1 MNTIKHLAIYFI
13 VLFFSITPCFAQLGT
28 IGKATVKSGVKS
40 GLKTVVKKQA
50 KSTAKD
56 IVIQNIKKKSIKSG
70 VKSTVTSQIGRE
82 LTEATVKNVSRQA
95 IKEVKN
101 ELIEK
106 SIKIAGKKTLN
117 KEMKKLANGII
128 GKSANN
134 YLTEKRKKFVIN
146 SGKELSDNFIK
157 NNLERDLPL
166 SIAIEKSI
174 GKTGLNEVEKYL
186 PSISSKQILVDD
198 LLQKPQ
204 LAKLFQ
210 KNPTLVKNYAQCINS
225 KLRTDISKLRYLNY
239 YADSYADACFFSKG
253 KYLRAGNLQFI
264 DDKRG
269 NTIIRNATTGED
281 LGIIIDDVIQI
292 TSNHSLLNMRLMKNM
307 KYQVDNSIFTTDKLG
322 RPIEVKASI
331 SPKFKNTIIY
341 DRDKIVQR
349 DFRKAR
355 TNASKLDSNK
365 LNDDAGHLLAHDLG
379 GVSDGINLVPQN
391 RSLNRG
397 GYKKMENL
405 IKKDVKKGHSAEIT
419 IKLNYKGASER
430 PSSYTYEYK
439 KDGNIVKSVIFDNI
453 METNN

>member
-239 YADSYADACFFSKG
+239 YADSYADACFFQK
-253 KYLRAGNLQFI
+253 
-264 DDKRG
+264 
-269 NTIIRNATTGED
+269 
-281 LGIIIDDVIQI
+281 V
-292 TSNHSLLNMRLMKNM
+292 
-307 KYQVDNSIFTTDKLG
+307 
-322 RPIEVKASI
+322 
-331 SPKFKNTIIY
+331 
-341 DRDKIVQR
+341 
-349 DFRKAR
+349 
-355 TNASKLDSNK
+355 
-365 LNDDAGHLLAHDLG
+365 
-379 GVSDGINLVPQN
+379 
-391 RSLNRG
+391 
-397 GYKKMENL
+397 
-405 IKKDVKKGHSAEIT
+405 
-419 IKLNYKGASER
+419 
-430 PSSYTYEYK
+430 
-439 KDGNIVKSVIFDNI
+439 NI
-453 METNN
+453 